1 MISLYTGFLV
11 LFRGPSIRQRWQEP
25 RPCEYYASNPDSKGW
40 PRSWSWMDLESL
52 YFIGCVQASTQTDAM
67 RVPIYRRRQMK
78 NKSVLCRPFTTDQE
92 TFCQLSETSIESS
105 GNYHQYRCLKQN
117 DSIFC
122 CVDSIKGQL
131 WHAIMLPLTI
141 KKLGLWWHIYNA
153 PRFLFTF

>member
-1 MISLYTGFLV
+1 MRICRDQVVKCLLKNKWNLCVSLSQKGKSYYYFQWTPFILIRFLV

-25 RPCEYYASNPDSKGW
+25 RPCEYYTSNPDSKRW
-40 PRSWSWMDLESL
+40 LLSWSWMDLELL

-105 GNYHQYRCLKQN
+105 GNYHQFRC
-117 DSIFC
+117 
-122 CVDSIKGQL
+122 
-131 WHAIMLPLTI
+131 
-141 KKLGLWWHIYNA
+141 
-153 PRFLFTF
+153 